1 MTISDGMLL
10 LSINSMQISFT
21 LIYIG
26 CWLISSTNYSFFY
39 SIRDE
44 EIRRKSS
51 IKIFENVELIKRLL
65 KREIGIKK
73 YRCKKEEEEAETKGK
88 KWVLRFFESIP
99 FYTYSAWR
107 DKFRKPLEMIN
118 PPSESNSNSADLWIL
133 LDLSS
138 SPSHLQRN
146 TQSISRIEQEKCNT
160 LSRINLEDCT
170 IEGWKDK
177 IRKRPPKRY
186 AGVIVAWVWRKGKRG
201 EERERE
207 KGGNLINAR
216 ARLKN
221 GATSSRNRGEEK
233 VEGRNGNAMVFAI
246 FLKTVARIQLS
257 KRLVGSLLAG
267 EKFRS

>member
-10 LSINSMQISFT
+10 LSINSIQISFT

-65 KREIGIKK
+65 KRDIDVKRKK
-73 YRCKKEEEEAETKGK
+73 KKRRRKAKNEYSDSLKASLFIHIPRDAINFEN
-88 KWVLRFFESIP
+88 RF
-99 FYTYSAWR
+99 
-107 DKFRKPLEMIN
+107 EMIN

-133 LDLSS
+133 LDLPS

-177 IRKRPPKRY
+177 IRKRPPKRH

>member
-10 LSINSMQISFT
+10 LSINSIQISFT

-118 PPSESNSNSADLWIL
+118 SPSESNSNSADLWIL
-133 LDLSS
+133 LDLPSS
-138 SPSHLQRN
+138 SSHLQRN
-146 TQSISRIEQEKCNT
+146 TQSISRIEQE
-160 LSRINLEDCT
+160 
-170 IEGWKDK
+170 
-177 IRKRPPKRY
+177 
-186 AGVIVAWVWRKGKRG
+186 
-201 EERERE
+201 
-207 KGGNLINAR
+207 NATR
-216 ARLKN
+216 CP
-221 GATSSRNRGEEK
+221 G
-233 VEGRNGNAMVFAI
+233 
-246 FLKTVARIQLS
+246 
-257 KRLVGSLLAG
+257 
-267 EKFRS
+267 

>member
-10 LSINSMQISFT
+10 LSINSIQISFT

-65 KREIGIKK
+65 KRDIAIK
-73 YRCKKEEEEAETKGK
+73 RKKK
-88 KWVLRFFESIP
+88 KRRRKAKNECSDSLKASLFIHIPRDAINFENRF
-99 FYTYSAWR
+99 
-107 DKFRKPLEMIN
+107 EMIN
-118 PPSESNSNSADLWIL
+118 LPSESNSNSADLWIL

>member
-10 LSINSMQISFT
+10 LSINSIQISFT

-26 CWLISSTNYSFFY
+26 CWLISSTNYSFFD

-44 EIRRKSS
+44 KIRRKSS

-65 KREIGIKK
+65 KRDIGVKRKK
-73 YRCKKEEEEAETKGK
+73 KKRRRKAKNECSDSLKASLFIHIPRDAINFEN
-88 KWVLRFFESIP
+88 RF
-99 FYTYSAWR
+99 
-107 DKFRKPLEMIN
+107 EMIN
-118 PPSESNSNSADLWIL
+118 PPSENNSNSADLWIL

-177 IRKRPPKRY
+177 IRKRGLQRDTR
-186 AGVIVAWVWRKGKRG
+186 V
-201 EERERE
+201 
-207 KGGNLINAR
+207 
-216 ARLKN
+216 
-221 GATSSRNRGEEK
+221 
-233 VEGRNGNAMVFAI
+233 
-246 FLKTVARIQLS
+246 
-257 KRLVGSLLAG
+257 
-267 EKFRS
+267 

>member
-65 KREIGIKK
+65 KRDIGVKRKK
-73 YRCKKEEEEAETKGK
+73 KKRRRKAKNECSDSLKASLFIHIPHDAINFEN
-88 KWVLRFFESIP
+88 RF
-99 FYTYSAWR
+99 
-107 DKFRKPLEMIN
+107 EMIN

-133 LDLSS
+133 LDLPS

>member
-10 LSINSMQISFT
+10 LSINSIQISFT

-26 CWLISSTNYSFFY
+26 CWLISSTNEKYSFFY

-65 KREIGIKK
+65 KRDIGVKRKK
-73 YRCKKEEEEAETKGK
+73 KKRRRKAKNECSDSLKASLFIHIPRDAINFEN
-88 KWVLRFFESIP
+88 RF
-99 FYTYSAWR
+99 
-107 DKFRKPLEMIN
+107 EMIN

-133 LDLSS
+133 LDLPS

-177 IRKRPPKRY
+177 IRKRAPKRY